1 MKNLFYLLI
10 LAAVTG
16 CSPSGSQLSW
26 RQETFGHSTFT
37 ADSDYVEVSYPVA
50 AGGRSADS
58 INRKIA
64 DRIKTGFGLTDEEYA
79 RMTPQQATDSLLAR
93 KNRDPQTARLPYDL
107 RFHGEIRQCG
117 KVTSLRCTVY
127 TLTGGAHGLLTNL
140 FFNFDTE
147 SGKPLWRRM
156 RFCVT

>member
-79 RMTPQQATDSLLAR
+79 RMTPQQATDSLLRA
-93 KNRDPQTARLPYDL
+93 KTA
-107 RFHGEIRQCG
+107 IRRPP
-117 KVTSLRCTVY
+117 VF
-127 TLTGGAHGLLTNL
+127 LTTCVS
-140 FFNFDTE
+140 TE
-147 SGKPLWRRM
+147 RSVNAVR
-156 RFCVT
+156 

>member
-64 DRIKTGFGLTDEEYA
+64 DRIKTGFGLTDEEAHFAVINLSGCVAHIEKLQY
-79 RMTPQQATDSLLAR
+79 RVSR
-93 KNRDPQTARLPYDL
+93 SDL
-107 RFHGEIRQCG
+107 RYLSKR
-117 KVTSLRCTVY
+117 
-127 TLTGGAHGLLTNL
+127 
-140 FFNFDTE
+140 
-147 SGKPLWRRM
+147 
-156 RFCVT
+156 

>member
-50 AGGRSADS
+50 AGG
-58 INRKIA
+58 
-64 DRIKTGFGLTDEEYA
+64 
-79 RMTPQQATDSLLAR
+79 
-93 KNRDPQTARLPYDL
+93 
-107 RFHGEIRQCG
+107 
-117 KVTSLRCTVY
+117 
-127 TLTGGAHGLLTNL
+127 
-140 FFNFDTE
+140 
-147 SGKPLWRRM
+147 
-156 RFCVT
+156 

>member
-50 AGGRSADS
+50 AEGEAPIRS
-58 INRKIA
+58 I
-64 DRIKTGFGLTDEEYA
+64 
-79 RMTPQQATDSLLAR
+79 
-93 KNRDPQTARLPYDL
+93 
-107 RFHGEIRQCG
+107 G
-117 KVTSLRCTVY
+117 KSP
-127 TLTGGAHGLLTNL
+127 
-140 FFNFDTE
+140 TE
-147 SGKPLWRRM
+147 LKP
-156 RFCVT
+156 VSA

>member
-50 AGGRSADS
+50 A
-58 INRKIA
+58 
-64 DRIKTGFGLTDEEYA
+64 
-79 RMTPQQATDSLLAR
+79 
-93 KNRDPQTARLPYDL
+93 
-107 RFHGEIRQCG
+107 
-117 KVTSLRCTVY
+117 
-127 TLTGGAHGLLTNL
+127 
-140 FFNFDTE
+140 
-147 SGKPLWRRM
+147 
-156 RFCVT
+156 